1 MTNYFDKI
9 QQIHRTEGLK
19 GIWQRVLIKL
29 RLLITKGRLTDHP
42 DKVEI
47 TPPPL
52 VKHHSF
58 NLTIER
64 EAEFSILVYS
74 KGDKLLNCLF
84 YLQEHLAQTQSIEV
98 MVLLDG
104 KPPDPELITI
114 GGVQLLYSPH
124 PMGELVAWNYLA
136 KKARGRFLIFLDD
149 KCQVTE
155 GYLEGLIPF
164 LRLDRAVGGKI
175 ISEYSQ
181 LLSGGIVMAEELT
194 YFGDQDYPGEPCY
207 NYVRPVEALSPL
219 GFAIGTNLFWRLDG
233 FREQFSSSAYGGADF
248 CYRLR
253 QQKVSVFYQ
262 PKSYLIYRDAKL
274 PQGKDHSLWRSLW
287 GVPMPPYHERQ
298 AITAP
303 TILVIDTLVP
313 PHDRESGAYRLHQ
326 ILLILLSQGYSV
338 IFLPD
343 YGHEQEPYTSELEA
357 LGIEVLYFTYQQYD
371 WAYRLQK
378 RLNYI
383 DLAWVCRPE
392 LAEKYFPILQQN
404 SKIKLIYDTID
415 LHFLRLKREADL
427 TGKDSKAWQNMQQ
440 RELNCS
446 SQADITIVVT
456 NTEKQILEGLT
467 TRKIKVIPN
476 IHPIYTGHIPDCE
489 ARRGLLFI
497 GGYFHSPNVDAV
509 LWLKEA
515 IMPLI
520 WAERPE
526 INLTLLGSNPP
537 ESVQNLAQDPR
548 IKVPGY
554 VPDVSPYFLSHR
566 IFVAPLRYG
575 AGMKGKIGH
584 SLSLGLPV
592 VTTPIGAEG
601 IGLTNN
607 LNVVIAESASE
618 FASQVL
624 ALYNDPDRWQKL
636 SEQSH
641 QFIQQYS
648 PSAVSPLIAEMLGE
662 FFPQMEQH

>member
-1 MTNYFDKI
+1 MTNYFNKI
-9 QQIHRTEGLK
+9 QSIGRTEGLK
-19 GIWQRVLIKL
+19 GIWQRVLVKL
-29 RLLITKGRLTDHP
+29 RLLVTKGRLTDRP
-42 DKVEI
+42 DKIEI
-47 TPPPL
+47 NPSPL

-74 KGDKLLNCLF
+74 RAGKLLNCLF
-84 YLQEHLAQTQSIEV
+84 YLQEHLAQTHSIEV

-104 KPPDPELITI
+104 KPPDPDLITI

-124 PMGELVAWNYLA
+124 PMGELAAWNYLA
-136 KKARGRFLIFLDD
+136 KKARGKFLIFLDD
-149 KCQVTE
+149 QCQVTE
-155 GYLEGLIPF
+155 GYLEGLMPF
-164 LRLDRAVGGKI
+164 LTQDRAVGGKI

-181 LLSGGIVMAEELT
+181 LLSAGVIMAEELT

-207 NYVRPVEALSPL
+207 NYVRPVEALSPM
-219 GFAIGTNLFWRLDG
+219 GFALSTNLFWRLEG
-233 FREQFSSSAYGGADF
+233 FREEFGSSAYGAADF
-248 CYRLR
+248 CFRLR
-253 QQKVSVFYQ
+253 QQKVSVVYQ
-262 PKSYLIYRDAKL
+262 PQSRLIYRDIKL
-274 PQGKDHSLWRSLW
+274 PKGNDRDLWRSFW
-287 GVPMPPYHERQ
+287 GVSLPPYHERL

-326 ILLILLSQGYSV
+326 ILLILLNQGYSV

-343 YGHEQEPYTSELEA
+343 YGHEQEPYTSELEG

-371 WAYRLQK
+371 WAERLQK
-378 RLNYI
+378 RLSYI

-404 SKIKLIYDTID
+404 PKIKLIYDTID
-415 LHFLRLKREADL
+415 LHFLRLKREAIL
-427 TGKDSKAWQNMQQ
+427 KGKDSQAWQTMQE

-446 SQADITIVVT
+446 NQADITIVVT

-467 TRKIKVIPN
+467 NTKIKVIPN
-476 IHPIYTGHIPDCE
+476 IHTIYNGHIPDCQT
-489 ARRGLLFI
+489 RQGLLFI
-497 GGYFHSPNVDAV
+497 GGYFHAPNVDAV
-509 LWLKEA
+509 LWLREA
-515 IMPLI
+515 IMPLV
-520 WAERPE
+520 WATRPE
-526 INLTLLGSNPP
+526 ITLTLLGSNPP
-537 ESVQNLAQDPR
+537 EAVQNLAQDPR
-548 IKVPGY
+548 ITVPGY

-601 IGLTNN
+601 MGLTNN
-607 LNVVIAESASE
+607 LNVLIAESAPE
-618 FASQVL
+618 FAAQVL
-624 ALYNDPDRWQKL
+624 ALYGDPDRWKQL
-636 SEQSH
+636 SEQSY

-648 PSAVSPLIAEMLGE
+648 PLAISPLIAQMLEE
-662 FFPQMEQH
+662 FFP